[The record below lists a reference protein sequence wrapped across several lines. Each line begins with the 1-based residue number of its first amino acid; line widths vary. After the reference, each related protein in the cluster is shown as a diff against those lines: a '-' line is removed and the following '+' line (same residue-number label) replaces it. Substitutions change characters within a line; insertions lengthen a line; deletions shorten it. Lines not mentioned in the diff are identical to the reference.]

1 MRITVY
7 GADGYIGWPM
17 ALHLAA
23 LGHEVTAVDNLARRR
38 WDTEGGTSSLNPI
51 ASFEDRVELW
61 NSLGQGKPIT
71 RREFD
76 ICDYDAVQ
84 SQLAED
90 GIEAV
95 VHFGEQR
102 SAPFS
107 MISREHAV
115 RTQVNNIVGNLNIL
129 FAIHETNPEIHL
141 VKLGSMGEY
150 GTPNI
155 DIEEGFLTITHNGR
169 TDTLPYPKL
178 PHSFYHLSKVADSYN
193 IHFTTR
199 VWGLRATDLN
209 QGVVYGVST
218 PQTDLDERL
227 ATRFDYDSV
236 WGTALNRFTIQA
248 ALGQPITVYG
258 KGGQTRGY
266 LDIRDTMAC
275 IALALENPP
284 QPGEYRVFNQ
294 FTEQFTLNELAETV
308 SRVAKRKGLDPTIVH
323 LPNPRVE
330 KEEHYY
336 NAKHSALLDLGLEP
350 HYLADTLL
358 ESMLEFV
365 SRYGDRVDQE
375 LLETPTVTWTGGA
388 NEVWHRHADVNLVRA
403 HFLEEATRN
412 IERTRER

>member
-1 MRITVY
+1 MKIIVY

-17 ALHLAA
+17 AMHFAS
-23 LGHEVTAVDNLARRR
+23 LGHDVLAVDNLARRR
-38 WDTEGGTSSLNPI
+38 WDEEGGTAPLNTI
-51 ASFEDRVELW
+51 ASFNERIDTW
-61 NSLGQGKPIT
+61 NRLGAGKPIT
-71 RREFD
+71 GEIAD
-76 ICDYDAVQ
+76 LCDFDAVMDQ
-84 SQLAED
+84 VSSFEP
-90 GIEAV
+90 EAII
-95 VHFGEQR
+95 HFGEQR

-129 FAIHETNPEIHL
+129 FAIHEANPEIHL

-218 PQTDLDERL
+218 PETDLDPAL

-236 WGTALNRFTIQA
+236 WGTALNRFTIQG
-248 ALGQPITVYG
+248 ALGYPITVYG
-258 KGGQTRGY
+258 KGGQTRGF

-275 IALALENPP
+275 ITLACENPP
-284 QPGEYRVFNQ
+284 KPGEYRVFNQ
-294 FTEQFTLNELAETV
+294 FTEQFSLNDLAETV
-308 SRVAKRKGLDPTIVH
+308 AKVCVRRGLDPEIIH
-323 LPNPRVE
+323 LQNPRVE

-336 NAKHSALLDLGLEP
+336 NAKHSALIDLGLKP

-358 ESMLEFV
+358 DSLVEFV
-365 SRYGDRVDQE
+365 QANSANIDPE
-375 LLETPTVTWTGGA
+375 LLETPTVTWTKGA
-388 NEVWHRHADVNLVRA
+388 NEVWLKHADLEIAREN
-403 HFLEEATRN
+403 FLREGKGVIEESL
-412 IERTRER
+412 

>member
-1 MRITVY
+1 MRIIVY

-23 LGHEVTAVDNLARRR
+23 QGHEVLAIDNGARRR
-38 WDTEGGTSSLNPI
+38 WDLEGGTRPLNEI
-51 ASFEDRVELW
+51 ASFEERVATWNQLGKGAPIELAT
-61 NSLGQGKPIT
+61 G
-71 RREFD
+71 D
-76 ICDYDAVQ
+76 ICDFEFVLETMRAHDP
-84 SQLAED
+84 
-90 GIEAV
+90 EAL

-107 MISREHAV
+107 MISRDHAV

-129 FAIHETNPEIHL
+129 FAMREHNPEIHL

-199 VWGLRATDLN
+199 VWNFRATDLN
-209 QGVVYGVST
+209 QGVVYGVA
-218 PQTDLDERL
+218 TDETVLDPRL

-236 WGTALNRFTIQA
+236 WGTALNRFVIQG
-248 ALGQPITVYG
+248 ALGYPITVYG

-275 IALALENPP
+275 ISLALANPP
-284 QPGEYRVFNQ
+284 QPGTYRVFNQ
-294 FTEQFTLNELAETV
+294 FTEQFSLNELAETV
-308 SRVAKRKGLDPTIVH
+308 AGVLRRRGMTPEIRH

-336 NAKHSALLDLGLEP
+336 NARHSALIDLGLVP
-350 HYLADTLL
+350 HYLADTLI
-358 ESMLEFV
+358 ESLVDFV
-365 SRYGDRVDQE
+365 QANAANVDPE
-375 LLETPTVTWTGGA
+375 LLETPTVTWREGA
-388 NEVWHRHADVNLVRA
+388 NEVWYRHADLERA
-403 HFLEEATRN
+403 AEHRRKEELATLE
-412 IERTRER
+412 RELG